1 MCIACMVTRSLTIAS
16 PWHASSAHYD
26 CRELGF
32 MPVEVNASDTRN
44 KADKSAKTGMGGK
57 LSNAIKELANNTA
70 LNMAQDGRRKK
81 VRPTS
86 HASLPAS
93 CTRHAP
99 VPYLPLD
106 SFIQADKGCAP
117 DNLQQTAML

>member
-1 MCIACMVTRSLTIAS
+1 
-16 PWHASSAHYD
+16 
-26 CRELGF
+26 

-81 VRPTS
+81 VRPAS
-86 HASLPAS
+86 HALLPPSQS
-93 CTRHAP
+93 CHAP
-99 VPYLPLD
+99 VLYLPLG
-106 SFIQADKGCAP
+106 SSMHADKSCAP
-117 DNLQQTAML
+117 DNSR